1 MSLNYTLYS
10 NDITDYIVIQHT
22 FKDNIENK
30 ARIFI
35 IVVQKLKKMSKL
47 TQNNSNI

>member
-30 ARIFI
+30 ACIFI
-35 IVVQKLKKMSKL
+35 VVVQKFKKNVK
-47 TQNNSNI
+47 THTK